1 MHFLYFV
8 CIFLL
13 QKVEKVTVVDE
24 EEMEE
29 SLKCSKVKI
38 NQLYVP
44 GQPKRLLIVGFPK
57 SGAIW
62 LKESLDNLFPYYY
75 SLVSEEVVKV
85 LCP

>member
-1 MHFLYFV
+1 M

-13 QKVEKVTVVDE
+13 QKVEKVTKVE
-24 EEMEE
+24 EKMEE
-29 SLKCSKVKI
+29 SLKCSEVEI

-44 GQPKRLLIVGFPK
+44 GKPKRLLIVGFPK

-75 SLVSEEVVKV
+75 SLVSQVV
-85 LCP
+85 CPLSLKI